1 VKVLVGGRIT
11 VVAMA
16 PEQAVRED
24 LAAAFRWAARLGLHE
39 AVANHFSAT
48 VPGAESRF
56 LLNPK
61 GRHFS
66 RIRASELLLLD
77 ADQAGQTEPDPAADP
92 SAWYLHG
99 HLHRCVPRA
108 RVILHTHM
116 RYATALAC
124 LAEFELLMLDQ
135 NACRF
140 HERIAYDHDY
150 AGVAL
155 DDHEGE
161 RVAKLLG
168 DEHSV
173 LMLGN
178 HGVIVIGETVA
189 RAFDELY
196 YLERA
201 AELQVLALSTG
212 RRLAVI
218 DDETAQLACR
228 QWAEYPDVA
237 EHHFAALREILDEES
252 PEYRE

>member
-1 VKVLVGGRIT
+1 MT
-11 VVAMA
+11 SEQVVRA
-16 PEQAVRED
+16 D

-39 AVANHFSAT
+39 AVANHFSAA
-48 VPGAESRF
+48 VPGAESMF

-66 RIRASELLLLD
+66 RMRASELLLLD
-77 ADQAGQTEPDPAADP
+77 ADQAGRTDANPAADP

-99 HLHRCVPRA
+99 HLHRTVPRA

-116 RYATALAC
+116 RYTTALAC
-124 LAEFELLMLDQ
+124 LADFELLMLDQ

-140 HERIAYDHDY
+140 HGRVAYDRHY
-150 AGVAL
+150 SGIAL

-173 LMLGN
+173 LILGN
-178 HGVIVIGETVA
+178 HGVIVLGDTVA

-218 DDETAQLACR
+218 DDDTAQLACR
-228 QWAEYPDVA
+228 QWADYPDVA

-252 PEYRE
+252 PEYRQ

>member
-1 VKVLVGGRIT
+1 
-11 VVAMA
+11 VV
-16 PEQAVRED
+16 
-24 LAAAFRWAARLGLHE
+24 
-39 AVANHFSAT
+39 S
-48 VPGAESRF
+48 GAGSEF

-77 ADQAGQTEPDPAADP
+77 ADRAGQTEPDPAADP

-124 LAEFELLMLDQ
+124 LADFELLMLDQ

-140 HERIAYDHDY
+140 FRRVAYDRHY

-161 RVAKLLG
+161 RVAKLFG
-168 DEHSV
+168 DENSV
-173 LMLGN
+173 LFLGN
-178 HGVIVIGETVA
+178 HGVMVIGDTVA
-189 RAFDELY
+189 QAFDELY

-201 AELQVLALSTG
+201 AEVQVLALSTG
-212 RRLAVI
+212 QRLAVI
-218 DDETAQLACR
+218 DDETAELACR
-228 QWAEYPDVA
+228 QWATYPDVA
-237 EHHFAALREILDEES
+237 EQHFAALREILDEES
-252 PEYRE
+252 PEYRQ